1 MANSPSLISS
11 AASILRRLLIL
22 ILFILLLL
30 LIWYLT
36 FVAFRPHGAYLPGD
50 ILITGE
56 AQVLQQMDQDNLLN
70 KVGGGRIKL
79 SPKRTAIRQ
88 PMRADLW
95 SRLLNSYFP
104 GRQDRQQQGDA
115 PGRLGLASP
124 AYQPSVTVEFRQ
136 YKVDNC
142 QDGSDP
148 ATCAIRILES
158 ELRSRNIF
166 VEHNYIVGHPWQ
178 TGSDPWQTGSDPAG
192 GLEVPKRT
200 PLTQADFN
208 NQWAFTTPSGIGLN
222 AAPAPLA
229 PVSVCVLDTLPFSP
243 ADYASIRTKLKNA
256 TPAWDITFAEVPLDA
271 DLTPPPALGLIYD
284 LISNVSNHG
293 FFASSLIHAVEPSA
307 GLHLVR
313 VLNND
318 GKGSLNSLQLG
329 FNECLSQPLPPKG
342 RRVLNLSLGTIA
354 SATTITDVFNI
365 HAMVTAAFSSGAV
378 VVAASGNDSKFI
390 LPLTSPPRPD
400 IKPFGQPAAFSLT
413 IGVGGTNANGG
424 RSCFANSVDGGKGD
438 VSAPAGDGPP
448 NCVPA
453 SAVKC
458 AIDPKQCLIGAVA
471 PVDNNGGTGYGY
483 WRGTSFA
490 SPLVAGS
497 AARILAQ
504 STDASIPVDALSNPL
519 PDYLAFVRAKLE
531 KGINPLLPPGDP
543 QGLGKI
549 NIKNSLP

>member
-1 MANSPSLISS
+1 MANSLSFASS
-11 AASILRRLLIL
+11 AGSILRRLLIL
-22 ILFILLLL
+22 ILLILLLL
-30 LIWYLT
+30 LIWYFG
-36 FVAFRPHGAYLPGD
+36 FVAFRPLGAYLPAD

-56 AQVLQQMDQDNLLN
+56 AQALQQMDQDNLLN
-70 KVGGGRIKL
+70 KLGEGRLKL
-79 SPKRTAIRQ
+79 SPKRTAIQR

-95 SRLLNSYFP
+95 HRLLNLQYP
-104 GRQDRQQQGDA
+104 RRQDQQQRGNTA
-115 PGRLGLASP
+115 ERLGLASP
-124 AYQPSVTVEFRQ
+124 AYQVNVTVEFRQ
-136 YKVDNC
+136 YKVENC
-142 QDGSDP
+142 QAGTDP

-200 PLTQADFN
+200 PLTQADFM
-208 NQWAFTTPSGIGLN
+208 NQWAFTAPTGIGLN
-222 AAPAPLA
+222 AVPPPLL
-229 PVSVCVLDTLPFSP
+229 PVDVCVMDTTPFSS
-243 ADYASIRTKLKNA
+243 DEYGSVRTKLQNS
-256 TPAWDITFAEVPLDA
+256 TPAWDITFSEVSLDS

-293 FFASSLIHAVEPSA
+293 FFVSSLVHAIEPSA
-307 GLHLVR
+307 SIHLVR

-329 FNECLSQPLPPKG
+329 FNECLSHPLPSHG
-342 RRVLNLSLGTIA
+342 RRVINLSLGTIA

-365 HAMVTAAFSSGAV
+365 EAMVTAAFSSGAV
-378 VVAASGNDSKFI
+378 VVAASGNDSKFAT
-390 LPLTSPPRPD
+390 PLTSPPVPD

-413 IGVGGTNANGG
+413 IGVGGTNANGV

-438 VSAPAGDGPP
+438 VSAPAGDGSP
-448 NCVPA
+448 NCVPS
-453 SAVKC
+453 SATKC
-458 AIDPKQCLIGAVA
+458 AVDPKLCLIGSVT
-471 PVDNNGGTGYGY
+471 PVDNNGKTSYGY
-483 WRGTSFA
+483 WRGTSFS
-490 SPLVAGS
+490 SPLVAGL

-504 STDASIPVDALSNPL
+504 TAEAAIPIDSLSDPL
-519 PDYLAFVRAKLE
+519 PDYLSFVRAKLQQ
-531 KGINPLLPPGDP
+531 GINPILPPGDP